1 METRQL
7 AAEQLSLSSGSGW
20 MVPGPGRTGLA
31 LMFRLG
37 SGLLAPLRVPESG
50 ARTPREA
57 ASVSRN
63 TPLLTATTRRNT
75 HYRRVGGA
83 ETLSLLKVVLCRQKS
98 WIEGCSFL
106 SKLRAAGKQ
115 DSGAGRTQQ
124 GDQES
129 GS

>member
-1 METRQL
+1 
-7 AAEQLSLSSGSGW
+7 

-63 TPLLTATTRRNT
+63 TPLLTATTRLKT